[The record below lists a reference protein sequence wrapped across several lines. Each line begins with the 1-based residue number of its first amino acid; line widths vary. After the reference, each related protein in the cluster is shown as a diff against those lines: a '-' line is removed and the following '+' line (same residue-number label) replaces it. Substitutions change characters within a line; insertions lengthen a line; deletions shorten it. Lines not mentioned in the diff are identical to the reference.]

1 MKLTR
6 VVVLVLAF
14 FGAASQVLATNDVTV
29 SAAPGTSSGSINVSG
44 TVSADSSW
52 TPSSSITVTL
62 WQDGCQ
68 VTTAT
73 ITLTSSG
80 CLTWTYNQD
89 VTGLTSGAAYTITGD
104 VTFSSCGQCPQII
117 RTQPT
122 TSSAK

>member
-62 WQDGCQ
+62 WQDGC
-68 VTTAT
+68 
-73 ITLTSSG
+73 
-80 CLTWTYNQD
+80 
-89 VTGLTSGAAYTITGD
+89 
-104 VTFSSCGQCPQII
+104 
-117 RTQPT
+117 
-122 TSSAK
+122 